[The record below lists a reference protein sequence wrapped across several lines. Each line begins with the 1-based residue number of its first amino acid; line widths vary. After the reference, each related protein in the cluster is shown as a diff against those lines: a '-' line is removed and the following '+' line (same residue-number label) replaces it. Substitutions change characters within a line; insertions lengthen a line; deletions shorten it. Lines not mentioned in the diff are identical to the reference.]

1 MRTLMQLL
9 VLCLILTPWPEA
21 MANPKQVALVIG
33 NGDYRH
39 ATRLP
44 NAANDAQAVQQ
55 ALLEKGFSVIFRK
68 NASRAEMN
76 DAIDEFIGKL
86 SSDSIALFYYIG
98 HGVQVRNNNYL
109 IPVEL
114 QAEKENHIIHN
125 SIEMTRLVDQLSEVQ
140 AKFSLVILDA
150 CRENPFR
157 RNGRALGGEQGL
169 APPINSADGIM
180 MVYSAGVNQS
190 SREPTGSGNGL
201 FTHEF
206 VQALQEPGAS
216 AKGVVENVK
225 QRILVKTRASGSLQT
240 PTIYDQSSGTFQFSL
255 PADGKMT
262 VTLEP
267 PAPTVNRETLFWQS
281 AQASGDPAQ
290 MQAYLQKYPKGSHV
304 QEAHA
309 RIRELSARPAPAPA
323 AAPAPVGTV
332 AVTWNDF
339 VRVPGGTITLACDPV
354 NCRKA
359 GTSPGVTVESFEIG
373 KYEVT
378 QGQWQEVMGSNPS
391 RFASCGESCPVEQ
404 VSWQEVQAFLT
415 RLNASGRGRFR
426 LPTEA
431 EWTFACRSGGGDEG
445 FCGGSDPDALGWH
458 QGNARNG
465 PRPVGQKS
473 ANRLGIHDMTGNVAE
488 WTCSEHGKFDDG
500 WNVHSRCSDKETQ
513 KVTRGGSWADDRSH
527 LLASSRGIGDPHT
540 KNFMLGLRLVRER

>member
-9 VLCLILTPWPEA
+9 VLCLLLSPWTA
-21 MANPKQVALVIG
+21 ALANPKQVALVIG
-33 NGDYRH
+33 NGDYQH

-55 ALLEKGFSVIFRK
+55 ALLEKGFNVIFRK

-114 QAEKENHIIHN
+114 RAEKENHIIHN
-125 SIEMTRLVDQLSEVQ
+125 GIEMTRLVDQLSEVQ

-150 CRENPFR
+150 CRENPFKR
-157 RNGRALGGEQGL
+157 DGRALGGEQGL

-190 SREPTGSGNGL
+190 SKEPAGSGNGL
-201 FTHEF
+201 FTNEF

-225 QRILVKTRASGSLQT
+225 QRILVKTKASGALQT

-255 PADGKMT
+255 PADGKLT

-267 PAPTVNRETLFWQS
+267 PAPAVNREALFWQS

-290 MQAYLQKYPKGSHV
+290 MQAYVQKYPKGEHV
-304 QEAHA
+304 REAQA
-309 RIRELSARPAPAPA
+309 RIRELSAKPAPAPVA
-323 AAPAPVGTV
+323 AAPLGTV
-332 AVTWNDF
+332 AVSWNDF
-339 VRVPGGTITLACDPV
+339 VRVPGGTLTLACDAA
-354 NCRKA
+354 NCRNAAK
-359 GTSPGVTVESFEIG
+359 SPSVTVESFEIG

-378 QGQWQEVMGSNPS
+378 QGQWREVMGSNPS
-391 RFASCGESCPVEQ
+391 RFASCGEGCPVEQ
-404 VSWQEVQAFLT
+404 VSWQDVQAFLA

-445 FCGGSDPDALGWH
+445 FCGGGDADTIGWH
-458 QGNARNG
+458 QGNARSG

-500 WNVHSRCSDKETQ
+500 WNVHARCSDKETQ
-513 KVTRGGSWADDRSH
+513 KVTRGGSWADDRGH
-527 LLASSRGIGDPHT
+527 LLAASRGIGDPHT
-540 KNFMLGLRLVRER
+540 KNFTLGLRLVRER